1 MWILFDRS
9 INSEPDAESFFASWD
24 LRDNVMPYTL
34 DRILREVDELKKDVP
49 GPIHDNISQH

>member
-9 INSEPDAESFFASWD
+9 INSKPDADSFFASRGI
-24 LRDNVMPYTL
+24 RDNVMPYTL
-34 DRILREVDELKKDVP
+34 DSIFREVGELKKDVP